1 MSWRRRL
8 LSFGICLLLC
18 ACEFQ
23 NADQVRPAGGDTKT
37 LVMVETAEPPDLD
50 PSKSTDIAS
59 ARILTNTMEGL
70 MRLNE
75 KNEPYPAM
83 AIAMPEVSADKR
95 TYTYTLRSAQW
106 SDGRPIRAQD
116 FVYSW
121 LRALDPKTKSQYSYM
136 LYPIRNAKAFNL
148 GQVKAEEVGVK
159 ALDERRLQVTLE
171 APTPYFNDLTA
182 HVTYYP
188 QRADIVAK
196 YGSEYA
202 KEPNR
207 LVYNGPFMLTDW
219 QHEANYTMKKNP
231 RYWDA
236 DAVHLDKVRMEII
249 KDPASAMNLYQTQ
262 HVDFAELG
270 SDFADLFRERPDRMV
285 IEEMSSWYLEFNH
298 KKPFFQNKKIRQAI
312 HLAIDKRTMAERL
325 LKNGSLPAGALVPP
339 AVKGTKQHTFR
350 QLLPDRIEYDP
361 KRARALYRQG
371 LRELKMKDQPEKI
384 EIVGDDTMGAKRE
397 LAYIKEQLRKNIGLR
412 VQQVNI
418 PFKQRLERGKNG
430 QFDILLSGWG
440 ADYNDPVTYCNLFM
454 TGNSYN
460 RGKWRNGQY
469 DDLVTKAMINPD
481 ERERLQQLMKAEKVL
496 LEDAAIAPLYYR
508 SRLAVLK
515 PFVKGI
521 TWNAIG
527 SEFQLK
533 HAYIDWKPT
542 TKKKSS

>member
-1 MSWRRRL
+1 ML
-8 LSFGICLLLC
+8 LS
-18 ACEFQ
+18 ACGFQ
-23 NADQVRPAGGDTKT
+23 YADQVRPAGGNTRT
-37 LVMVETAEPPDLD
+37 LVMADTAEPPDLD
-50 PSKSTDIAS
+50 PSKSTDVAS

-70 MRLNE
+70 MRLDD
-75 KNEPYPAM
+75 KNEPYPAL
-83 AIAMPEVSADKR
+83 AIGMPEVSADKR
-95 TYTYTLRSAQW
+95 TYTFTLRPAQW

-121 LRALDPKTKSQYSYM
+121 LRTLDPKTKSQYSYM
-136 LYPIRNAKAFNL
+136 LYPIRNAEAFNL
-148 GQVKAEEVGVK
+148 GKAQAKDVGVK
-159 ALDERRLQVTLE
+159 ALDDRRLQVTLE

-196 YGSEYA
+196 YGSDYA

-236 DAVHLDKVRMEII
+236 KVVRLDQVRVEII
-249 KDPASAMNLYQTQ
+249 KDAASAINLYRTQ
-262 HVDFAELG
+262 HIDFSELG
-270 SDFADLFRERPDRMV
+270 SDFADLFKQKPDRMV
-285 IEEMSSWYLEFNH
+285 IKEMSSWYLEFNQR
-298 KKPFFQNKKIRQAI
+298 KRFFQNKHIRQAVQ
-312 HLAIDKRTMAERL
+312 LAIDRRTMTERL
-325 LKNGSLPAGALVPP
+325 LKNGSLPAGALIPP
-339 AVKGTKQHTFR
+339 TVKGTKEQTYR
-350 QLLPDRIEYDP
+350 QLFPDQIEYDP

-371 LRELKMKDQPEKI
+371 LRELKLKDQPPKI
-384 EIVGDDTMGAKRE
+384 EIVADDTMGAKRE

-418 PFKQRLERGKNG
+418 PFKQRLDRGKRG
-430 QFDILLSGWG
+430 QFDLLFSGWG
-440 ADYNDPVTYCNLFM
+440 ADYNDPLTYSNIFI

-460 RGKWRNGQY
+460 RGRWSHPQY
-469 DDLVTKAMINPD
+469 DTLVKQAMVNPD
-481 ERERLQQLMKAEKVL
+481 ESERLQQLIQAEKIL
-496 LEDAAIAPLYYR
+496 LEDAAIVPIYYR

-533 HAYIDWKPT
+533 HAYIDWKPE
-542 TKKKSS
+542 KP